1 MQINESPTAPVLAAL
16 GEDEV
21 QINDTREKPDQ
32 FTTSSG
38 IVFKLRPVAPLLI
51 IDVQRRFKAPEPPKL
66 PNYDK
71 GDGDDAPLEE
81 NPSDPAYLR
90 AVQEHNMQ
98 VGEAS
103 NAVFLTRGTEIISIP
118 DGIDKV
124 DDAEW
129 ADDVR
134 EFAGLEV
141 PAVGRRR
148 YYCWLKYVA
157 LSSMDD
163 FQGLLNKLTS
173 LGGVTLE
180 SEVQAAEETFR
191 PAEDGNADPGVRAS

>member
-1 MQINESPTAPVLAAL
+1 MQVEPPTGPVLAAL
-16 GEDEV
+16 GDDDIT
-21 QINDTREKPDQ
+21 INDLREKPDQ
-32 FTTSSG
+32 FTTSGG
-38 IVFKLRPVAPLLI
+38 IVFRLKPVAPLLI

-71 GDGDDAPLEE
+71 GEGDDAPLEE
-81 NPSDPAYLR
+81 NPNDPAYLR

-103 NAVFLTRGTEIISIP
+103 NAVFLTRGTEIVSIP

-129 ADDVR
+129 ADDVK
-134 EFAGLEV
+134 EFAGLDV
-141 PAVGRRR
+141 SAAGRRR

-163 FQGLLNKLTS
+163 FQGLLSKLTS

-180 SEVQAAEETFR
+180 SEVQSAEETFR